1 MLNTTQSAKFLGV
14 NRANFC
20 TFIVPVIS
28 HLSVSSLHKQER
40 LFKNEDLLRIKP
52 FLEERGCGRIAARA
66 IKKFLEDEVK

>member
-1 MLNTTQSAKFLGV
+1 MGV
-14 NRANFC
+14 NRSNFC

-52 FLEERGCGRIAARA
+52 FLKDHGCGKMAARA
-66 IKKFLEDEVK
+66 IKKFLEEK

>member
-1 MLNTTQSAKFLGV
+1 MLNTTQSAQFLGV
-14 NRANFC
+14 NRSNFC

-52 FLEERGCGRIAARA
+52 FLEERGCGNMAARA